1 MSALDEAKA
10 ILNLQGLKTHMLYK
24 EQQLEKAQ
32 VLAIIAVAEAL
43 EGARK
48 PITVSVD
55 PKVVISVP
63 DPRDKNFVPGDMVG
77 LSIKS
82 AYHHSYDG
90 RHGVVTYGPDSDTDR
105 RGWLVTT
112 AVGDIRCAGSELTM
126 ITRREDRTPETDR
139 KAHEWKENL

>member
-1 MSALDEAKA
+1 MSALEEAKA

-32 VLAIIAVAEAL
+32 VLAIVAVAEAL

-48 PITVSVD
+48 PLTVSVD

-77 LSIKS
+77 LTIHGN
-82 AYHHSYDG
+82 YHKSYDG
-90 RHGVVTYGPDSDTDR
+90 RHGVVTYGPDHAG
-105 RGWLVTT
+105 GWTVTT
-112 AVGDIRCAGSELTM
+112 AVGDLRCGPDELTM
-126 ITRREDRTPETDR
+126 ITRREDRTWETDN